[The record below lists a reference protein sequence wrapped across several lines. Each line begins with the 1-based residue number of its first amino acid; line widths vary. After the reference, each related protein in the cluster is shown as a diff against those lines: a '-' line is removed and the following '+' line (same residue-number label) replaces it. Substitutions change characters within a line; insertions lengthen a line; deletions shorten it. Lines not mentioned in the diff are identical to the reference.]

1 LANLA
6 QSQSSGC
13 ARSLFSQI
21 DGIAMSGTLLPAIEL
36 GFPEVRGSVATGFEP
51 LVETFAT
58 TLALS
63 HEHGGAL
70 HVRVAGNVVA
80 DLWGGQASIDR
91 AWRQDTP
98 SVIFSCTK
106 GLVAI
111 LIGELVREG
120 RLDLDAPVT
129 TYWPE
134 FAAPGK
140 ESIPVRWLLSHR
152 AGLPAT
158 RQDLELSDIVNWD
171 RMVQILAEEEP
182 LLPPGEGHRYHAL
195 TFGWLAGE
203 VVRRITGMGVQEFF
217 VQRVVR
223 PLKVDAW
230 IGVPEEELPRIAQL
244 YQAPLPPDASPPVVE
259 PEAAEFAEK
268 VMTLRALPVE
278 IAGPNTGFNTDEIRR
293 AVIPGA
299 GGIATA
305 QALATIWS
313 ATVSDAESV
322 RLLDDEVIAE
332 MSREQSAGEPLL
344 PIAGPWPRW
353 GTGFMLTS
361 ERRPFLTQGSFGHD
375 GLGGQVAFA
384 DPRYR
389 VGFAYL
395 TNDLQEF
402 FDPRGVVLVEELRRV
417 LDS

>member
-1 LANLA
+1 
-6 QSQSSGC
+6 
-13 ARSLFSQI
+13 
-21 DGIAMSGTLLPAIEL
+21 MSGTFLPAIEL
-36 GFPEVRGSVATGFEP
+36 GFPRVSGSVASGFEP
-51 LVETFAT
+51 LVETFAK
-58 TLALS
+58 TLAHS

-70 HVRVAGNVVA
+70 HIRVAGNVVV
-80 DLWGGQASIDR
+80 DLWGGKAS
-91 AWRQDTP
+91 AWQSWQQDTP
-98 SVIFSCTK
+98 TVIFSCTK

-120 RLDLDAPVT
+120 RLDLDAPASA
-129 TYWPE
+129 YWPE
-134 FAAPGK
+134 FAARGK
-140 ESIPVRWLLSHR
+140 DSIPVRWLLSHR

-158 RQDLELSDIVNWD
+158 RRNLQLADIVNWD
-171 RMVQILAEEEP
+171 RMVQILAAEEP

-195 TFGWLAGE
+195 TYGWLAGE
-203 VVRRITGMGVQEFF
+203 IVRRITGMGIEEFF

-244 YQAPLPPDASPPVVE
+244 YQAPLPTGASPPVVE
-259 PEAAEFAEK
+259 PEAAAFAEK
-268 VMTLRALPVE
+268 VMTLGALPVE
-278 IAGPNTGFNTDEIRR
+278 IAGPNIGFNSDELRR

-299 GGIATA
+299 GGVATA
-305 QALATIWS
+305 RALATIWS

-322 RLLDDEVIAE
+322 RLLDDEVIAD

-344 PIAGPWPRW
+344 PLPGPWQRW

-361 ERRPFLTQGSFGHD
+361 ERRPFLTEKSFGHD

-384 DPRYR
+384 DPQYE
-389 VGFAYL
+389 VGFTYL

-402 FDPRGVVLVEELRRV
+402 YDPRGVVLVEELRRL

>member
-1 LANLA
+1 M
-6 QSQSSGC
+6 C
-13 ARSLFSQI
+13 
-21 DGIAMSGTLLPAIEL
+21 GIFLSASEL
-36 GFPEVRGSVATGFEP
+36 GFPHVGGSVATGFEP

-58 TLALS
+58 TLGLS

-70 HVRVAGNVVA
+70 HIRVAGNVVA
-80 DLWGGQASIDR
+80 DLWGGQASTNR
-91 AWRQDTP
+91 SWQQDTP

-120 RLDLDAPVT
+120 RLDLDAPAT

-134 FAAPGK
+134 FAAQGK

-158 RQDLELSDIVNWD
+158 RRSLQLADIVNWD
-171 RMVQILAEEEP
+171 RMVQILAAEEP
-182 LLPPGEGHRYHAL
+182 LLPPGAGHRYHAL
-195 TFGWLAGE
+195 TYGWLAGE
-203 VVRRITGMGVQEFF
+203 IVRRITGMGVEEFF

-223 PLKVDAW
+223 PLRVDAW
-230 IGVPEEELPRIAQL
+230 IGAPAEELPRIAQL
-244 YQAPLPPDASPPVVE
+244 YQAPLPPDTSPPAAE
-259 PEAAEFAEK
+259 PEAAAFAEK
-268 VMTLRALPVE
+268 VMTLGALPVE
-278 IAGPNTGFNTDEIRR
+278 IAGPNIAFNSDEIRR

-322 RLLDDEVIAE
+322 RLLNDEVIAD

>member
-1 LANLA
+1 
-6 QSQSSGC
+6 
-13 ARSLFSQI
+13 
-21 DGIAMSGTLLPAIEL
+21 MSGVDLSASKV
-36 GFPEVRGSVATGFEP
+36 GFPQVGGSVASGFEP
-51 LVETFAT
+51 LVDAFAT

-63 HEHGGAL
+63 HGRGGAL
-70 HVRVAGNVVA
+70 HIRVAGNVVA
-80 DLWGGQASIDR
+80 DLWGGQASTDR
-91 AWRQDTP
+91 AWQQDTS

-134 FAAPGK
+134 FAAQGK

-158 RQDLELSDIVNWD
+158 RRDLQLADIMNWD

-182 LLPPGEGHRYHAL
+182 LLPPDEGHRYHAL
-195 TFGWLAGE
+195 TYGWLAGE
-203 VVRRITGMGVQEFF
+203 IVRRVTGMGVEEFF
-217 VQRVVR
+217 VQRVVD

-230 IGVPEEELPRIAQL
+230 IGVPEEELSRIAQL
-244 YQAPLPPDASPPVVE
+244 YQAPLPSDAPPPAVD
-259 PEAAEFAEK
+259 PEAAAFAER
-268 VMTLRALPVE
+268 VMTLGALPSE
-278 IAGPNTGFNTDEIRR
+278 IAGPGVGFNSDEVRR

-299 GGIATA
+299 GGVATA

-313 ATVSDAESV
+313 ATVSDAEGV
-322 RLLDDEVIAE
+322 RLLNDEVVAD
-332 MSREQSAGEPLL
+332 MSLEQSAGEPLL
-344 PIAGPWPRW
+344 PLPGPWPRW

-361 ERRPFLTQGSFGHD
+361 ERRPFLTEKSFGHD

-384 DPRYR
+384 DPHHK

-402 FDPRGVVLVEELRRV
+402 YDPRGVELVQELRRL

>member
-1 LANLA
+1 MRDIPLSA
-6 QSQSSGC
+6 S
-13 ARSLFSQI
+13 
-21 DGIAMSGTLLPAIEL
+21 EL
-36 GFPEVRGSVATGFEP
+36 GFSQVGGSVAQGFEP
-51 LVETFAT
+51 LVEAFAE

-63 HEHGGAL
+63 YDHGGAL
-70 HVRVAGNVVA
+70 HIRVAGNVVA
-80 DLWGGQASIDR
+80 DLWGGQASISR
-91 AWRQDTP
+91 SWQQDTP

-120 RLDLDAPVT
+120 RLDLDAPAT

-134 FAAPGK
+134 FGAQGK

-158 RQDLELSDIVNWD
+158 RRNLQLADIMDWD
-171 RMVQILAEEEP
+171 RMVQVLADEEP
-182 LLPPGEGHRYHAL
+182 HFLPGAGHRYHAL
-195 TFGWLAGE
+195 TYGWLAGE
-203 VVRRITGMGVQEFF
+203 IIRRITGLGVEEFF

-230 IGVPEEELPRIAQL
+230 IGVPKEELPRVAQL
-244 YQAPLPPDASPPVVE
+244 YQAPLPPEASPPVVD
-259 PEAAEFAEK
+259 PEAAALAER
-268 VMTLRALPVE
+268 VMTLGALPVE
-278 IAGPNTGFNTDEIRR
+278 IAGPNIGFNSDEIRR

-299 GGIATA
+299 GGVATA

-322 RLLDDEVIAE
+322 RLLNDEVIAD
-332 MSREQSAGEPLL
+332 MCREQSAGEPLFPL
-344 PIAGPWPRW
+344 PGPWQRW

-361 ERRPFLTQGSFGHD
+361 ERRPFLTEKSFGHD

-384 DPRYR
+384 DPQYE

-402 FDPRGVVLVEELRRV
+402 YDRRGVALVEALQR
-417 LDS
+417 LLNA

>member
-1 LANLA
+1 MEHM
-6 QSQSSGC
+6 
-13 ARSLFSQI
+13 
-21 DGIAMSGTLLPAIEL
+21 MSEALVPATEL
-36 GFPEVRGSVATGFEP
+36 GFPQVGGGVAVGFES
-51 LVETFAT
+51 LVETFAE

-70 HVRVAGNVVA
+70 HVRVAGDAVA
-80 DLWGGQASIDR
+80 DLWGGQASTDR
-91 AWRQDTP
+91 PWQRDTP

-111 LIGELVREG
+111 LIGELIREG
-120 RLDLDAPVT
+120 RLDLDAPASS
-129 TYWPE
+129 YWPE
-134 FAAPGK
+134 FAAQGK

-158 RQDLELSDIVNWD
+158 RRNLQLTDIVNWN
-171 RMVQILAEEEP
+171 RMVQVLAEEEP

-195 TFGWLAGE
+195 TYGWLAGE
-203 VVRRITGMGVQEFF
+203 IIRRITGIGVEEFLA
-217 VQRVVR
+217 QRVVR

-230 IGVPEEELPRIAQL
+230 IGAPKEELPRIAQL
-244 YQAPLPPDASPPVVE
+244 YQAPAPPEASLPVVD
-259 PEAAEFAEK
+259 PEAAALAEK
-268 VMTLRALPVE
+268 AMTLGALPIE
-278 IAGPNTGFNTDEIRR
+278 ITEPNTGFNSDEVRS

-313 ATVSDAESV
+313 ATVSDAESI
-322 RLLDDEVIAE
+322 RLLNAEVIAD
-332 MSREQSAGEPLL
+332 MCREQSAGEPVL
-344 PIAGPWPRW
+344 PTPGPWPRW

-361 ERRPFLTQGSFGHD
+361 ERRPFLTEESFGHD

-384 DPRYR
+384 DPRYE

-402 FDPRGVVLVEELRRV
+402 DDPRGVVLVHTLRRL

>member
-1 LANLA
+1 MRDIPLSA
-6 QSQSSGC
+6 S
-13 ARSLFSQI
+13 
-21 DGIAMSGTLLPAIEL
+21 EL
-36 GFPEVRGSVATGFEP
+36 GFSQVGGSVAQGFEP
-51 LVETFAT
+51 LVEAFAE

-63 HEHGGAL
+63 HDHGGAL
-70 HVRVAGNVVA
+70 HIRVAGNVVA
-80 DLWGGQASIDR
+80 DLWGGQASISR
-91 AWRQDTP
+91 SWQQDTP

-120 RLDLDAPVT
+120 RLDLDVSAA

-134 FAAPGK
+134 FAAQDK

-158 RQDLELSDIVNWD
+158 RRNLQLADIMDWD
-171 RMVQILAEEEP
+171 RMVQVLADEEP
-182 LLPPGEGHRYHAL
+182 HFPPGAGHRYHAL
-195 TFGWLAGE
+195 TYGWLAGE
-203 VVRRITGMGVQEFF
+203 IIRRITGMGVEEFF

-230 IGVPEEELPRIAQL
+230 IGVPKEELPRVAQL
-244 YQAPLPPDASPPVVE
+244 YQAPLPPEASPPVVD
-259 PEAAEFAEK
+259 PEAAALAER
-268 VMTLRALPVE
+268 VMTLGALPVE
-278 IAGPNTGFNTDEIRR
+278 IAGPNIGFNSDEIRR

-299 GGIATA
+299 GGVATA

-322 RLLDDEVIAE
+322 RLLNDEVIAD
-332 MSREQSAGEPLL
+332 MCREQSAGEPLFPL
-344 PIAGPWPRW
+344 PGPWQRW

-361 ERRPFLTQGSFGHD
+361 ERRPFLTEKSFGHD

-384 DPRYR
+384 DPQYE

-402 FDPRGVVLVEELRRV
+402 YDRRGVALVEALQR
-417 LDS
+417 LLNA

>member
-1 LANLA
+1 
-6 QSQSSGC
+6 
-13 ARSLFSQI
+13 
-21 DGIAMSGTLLPAIEL
+21 MSDTTLVPAIDL
-36 GFPEVRGSVATGFEP
+36 GFPRVSGRVATGFEP
-51 LVETFAT
+51 LVETFAR

-63 HEHGGAL
+63 HERGGAL

-80 DLWGGQASIDR
+80 DLWGGQASEDR
-91 AWRQDTP
+91 SWQQDTP

-120 RLDLDAPVT
+120 KLDLDAPAS

-134 FAAPGK
+134 FAAQGK

-158 RQDLELSDIVNWD
+158 RRDLQLAEILDWD
-171 RMVQILAEEEP
+171 RMVQVLAEEEP
-182 LLPPGEGHRYHAL
+182 ILSPGEGHRYHAL
-195 TFGWLAGE
+195 TYGWLAGE
-203 VVRRITGMGVQEFF
+203 IIRRAAGIPVEQFF
-217 VQRVVR
+217 TQRIVE

-230 IGVPEEELPRIAQL
+230 IGVPNEELARVAQL
-244 YQAPLPPDASPPVVE
+244 YIAPPEGPLPIVD
-259 PEAAEFAEK
+259 PEAAAFAEK
-268 VMTLRALPVE
+268 VMTLGALPVD
-278 IAGPNTGFNTDEIRR
+278 IAGRNVGFNSDEVRR

-305 QALATIWS
+305 EALATIWS
-313 ATVSDAESV
+313 ATVTDGEGI
-322 RLLDDEVIAE
+322 RLLSDEVTAD
-332 MSREQSAGEPLL
+332 MSREQTAGEPVLAM
-344 PIAGPWPRW
+344 PGPWPRW

-361 ERRPFLTQGSFGHD
+361 ERRPFLTEKSFGHD

-384 DPRYR
+384 DPQYE

-402 FDPRGVVLVEELRRV
+402 NDLRGVDLVQELRRI

>member
-1 LANLA
+1 
-6 QSQSSGC
+6 
-13 ARSLFSQI
+13 
-21 DGIAMSGTLLPAIEL
+21 MSGIFLSASEL
-36 GFPEVRGSVATGFEP
+36 GFPHVGGSVATGFAP

-58 TLALS
+58 TLGLS

-70 HVRVAGNVVA
+70 HIRVAGNVVA

-91 AWRQDTP
+91 SWQQDTP
-98 SVIFSCTK
+98 SVVFSCTK

-120 RLDLDAPVT
+120 RLDLDAPAA

-134 FAAPGK
+134 FAAQGK

-158 RQDLELSDIVNWD
+158 RRNLQLADIVNWD
-171 RMVQILAEEEP
+171 RMVQVLAEEEP

-195 TFGWLAGE
+195 TYGWLAGE
-203 VVRRITGMGVQEFF
+203 IVRRITGLGVEEFF
-217 VQRVVR
+217 VRRVVR

-244 YQAPLPPDASPPVVE
+244 YQAPLPPDTSPPVVD
-259 PEAAEFAEK
+259 PEAATFAEK
-268 VMTLRALPVE
+268 VMTLGALPVE
-278 IAGPNTGFNTDEIRR
+278 IAGPNIGFNSDEIRR

-313 ATVSDAESV
+313 ATVSDAESI
-322 RLLDDEVIAE
+322 RLLNDEVIAD

-344 PIAGPWPRW
+344 PLPGPWPRW

-361 ERRPFLTQGSFGHD
+361 ERRPFLTERSFGHD

-384 DPRYR
+384 DPRYK

-402 FDPRGVVLVEELRRV
+402 YDPRGVVLVEELRRL